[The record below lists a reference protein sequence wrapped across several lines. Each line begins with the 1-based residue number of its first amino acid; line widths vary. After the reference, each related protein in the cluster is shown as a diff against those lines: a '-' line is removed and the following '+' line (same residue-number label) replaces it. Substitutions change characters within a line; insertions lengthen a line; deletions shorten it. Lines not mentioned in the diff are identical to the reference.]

1 MTTAD
6 LTISIATQE
15 AGRPRLW
22 DRLRASSGVRAM
34 TSIFDQAAVSA
45 TNFLTGVMLGRAC
58 SPEDLGI
65 YALIMSVFQIAI
77 GIQSELV
84 STPYAV
90 FCHKYTGANYK
101 RYAGQTLLFQAA
113 VLAVAVCIIAGVWA
127 WMASRPDAQRLGG
140 IVLVLLW
147 AGPMMMTK
155 EFLRQF
161 SFARLE
167 LYRAVAID
175 LLICTIQLSA
185 LGYLFFTSQLDLT
198 RTLVVI
204 AGSATTAL
212 VVWMILHRDLL
223 TLELTGYR
231 DHLRE
236 NFSYSRWSLV
246 TYLLGNTTPF
256 LMPWV
261 LVAYVS
267 EHMIGIYSAC
277 STLMG
282 LSYMFVIGIANML
295 KAKASHA
302 YTHDGLPALVRVLM
316 LTLGMYLSFLIPFCV
331 VVFFYSDTLMQL
343 VFGEEFAGHGQVSFV
358 IALNV
363 LISSI
368 SIVVGNGLCAMR
380 RPQANISADIATMLS
395 TVAAS
400 LVFIPAFGILGAAY
414 AYLTGTTAGVLVRT
428 WTAYRVYLRE
438 VTR

>member
-1 MTTAD
+1 MTTAE
-6 LTISIATQE
+6 LTIPIEVQDAQ
-15 AGRPRLW
+15 PRLLEK
-22 DRLRASSGVRAM
+22 LRDSSAVRAL

-45 TNFLTGVMLGRAC
+45 TNFLTGVMIGRAC
-58 SPEDLGI
+58 SPDDLGI

-77 GIQSELV
+77 GIQSEFV

-90 FCHKYTGANYK
+90 FCHKYTGETYK
-101 RYAGQTLLFQAA
+101 RYAGQTMLFQGLILAIAA
-113 VLAVAVCIIAGVWA
+113 SIIAGLFGYFSMQPNTA
-127 WMASRPDAQRLGG
+127 RLQG
-140 IVLVLLW
+140 ILLILLW
-147 AGPMMMTK
+147 AGPMIMTK

-175 LLICTIQLSA
+175 LLICGIQLAA
-185 LGYLFFTSQLDLT
+185 LAYLFFSGQLDLT
-198 RTLVVI
+198 RTLIVI
-204 AGSATTAL
+204 AAAATTAMTVWL
-212 VVWMILHRDLL
+212 VLHRDML
-223 TLELTGYR
+223 TFDLTGYR
-231 DHLRE
+231 DHLTE
-236 NFSYSRWSLV
+236 NFSYSRWSVV

-302 YTHDGLPALVRVLM
+302 FTHGGLSALLRVLM
-316 LTLGMYLSFLIPFCV
+316 MTLGMYLAFLIPFCV
-331 VVFFYSDTLMQL
+331 VVFFYSDWLMRT
-343 VFGEEFAGHGQVSFV
+343 VFGDEFAGYGQVSFI

-363 LISSI
+363 LISSV

-380 RPQANISADIATMLS
+380 RPKANVPADIATMLS
-395 TVAAS
+395 TVAVS
-400 LVFIPAFGILGAAY
+400 LALIPTFGIVGAAY
-414 AYLTGTTAGVLVRT
+414 AYLAGTTAGVLLRT
-428 WTAYRVYLRE
+428 ITAYRVYQRE
-438 VTR
+438 VAV